1 MLNKKQKEIWDEF
14 KTRYSNDFEDY
25 MGYGVEEIERI
36 GINKFLTAM
45 DWRSIDDVPKYKTDA
60 IKVIP
65 CCDCGNEFATYQ
77 LDYGLCDKCKPKY
90 DLESFE
96 NALGAAEKE
105 NEGSSYDLIVL
116 FINFGMRNFYAKQ
129 RNLETVADLFFF
141 GTVALTDGDFMDNYR
156 DFAKNNFEV
165 VRSDL
170 ADIIKQGE
178 SSIDEFIEASD
189 KLAEAYSIT
198 NTIIEEIYVNIKN
211 ILKSDKSPDDKIS
224 EVEKFF
230 LKEK

>member
-14 KTRYSNDFEDY
+14 KTHYSNDFEDY

-36 GINKFLTAM
+36 GIDKFLTAM

-60 IKVIP
+60 IKVIL

-96 NALGAAEKE
+96 KALKAAEKE

-116 FINFGMRNFYAKQ
+116 FINFGMKNFYAKQ
-129 RNLETVADLFFF
+129 RSIETVADLFFF
-141 GTVALTDGDFMDNYR
+141 DIVALTDGDFIDNHR
-156 DFAKNNFEV
+156 DFVVNNFEV

-178 SSIDEFIEASD
+178 SSIDKFIDASD